1 MTWRVRPFRESD
13 YSALARLRRTA
24 ERELV
29 TPNDLRTAD
38 AGWDHA
44 RYEKVR
50 VVAVDE
56 EDAAVGYGEIHHEPT
71 RFAPR
76 RYFVRLAVEP
86 GRRRQG
92 IGTAIWS
99 QLHAELEERSALV
112 ACLWTDDGTAGR
124 EFIVH
129 RGFVEVI
136 RAYEQVVALAAAPLP
151 TPAMEELVASKG
163 IRIATLSELRGSD
176 GDDALRIA
184 HELHTAC
191 RLDQPTLGRVT
202 AAPLADWRAY
212 NVDAPEALTNAYFVA
227 LADHAYV
234 GNCSVRRRSDDT
246 LRIGITGVLP
256 EYRRRGIGRVLKL
269 RVHAWGRANGFREIH
284 TSTAGRNAPM
294 LALNA
299 SLGYATVAS
308 WGGYELGFT
317 R

>member
-1 MTWRVRPFRESD
+1 MTWRVRPFRPSD
-13 YSALARLRRTA
+13 YAALARLRRTA
-24 ERELV
+24 ERDLV
-29 TPNDLRTAD
+29 TPDDVRAAD
-38 AGWDHA
+38 ARWDHA

-56 EDAAVGYGEIHHEPT
+56 EDAPIGYGEIHHEPT

-76 RYFVRLAVEP
+76 RYFVRVAVEP
-86 GRRRQG
+86 PRRRRG

-99 QLHAELEERSALV
+99 QLLAELEERAALV

-129 RGFVEVI
+129 RGFAEVI
-136 RAYEQVVALAAAPLP
+136 RAYEQVVALAVAPLP
-151 TPAMEELVASKG
+151 TPKVEELVASYG
-163 IRIATLSELRGSD
+163 VRVATLSELRESEGD
-176 GDDALRIA
+176 GALRRA

-191 RLDQPTLGRVT
+191 RLDQPTLGQVT
-202 AAPLADWRAY
+202 AAPLAEWRAY
-212 NVDAPEALTNAYFVA
+212 NVDAPEALTDAYFLA
-227 LADHAYV
+227 LADGKYV

-256 EYRRRGIGRVLKL
+256 EYRRRGIGRALKL
-269 RVHAWGRANGFREIH
+269 RAHAWGRANGFREIH
-284 TSTAGRNAPM
+284 TSTAGPNAPM

-308 WGGYELGFT
+308 WGGYELRFT